1 MIKFSS
7 LLALFAGKL
16 NFTGW
21 KMPNYQR
28 QFGARRQVRAA
39 FKLTGHPT
47 DKRHWHD
54 STEFYQSNAL
64 EAAVMKRRHRA
75 AKLHSNTHCSLYGN
89 PALRNG
95 APNLSHQTFSPAI
108 ADRLNPF
115 YVAK

>member
-39 FKLTGHPT
+39 FKLTGRPT

-54 STEFYQSNAL
+54 SAEFYQSNAL
-64 EAAVMKRRHRA
+64 EAAVLKRQRKAEKLYRDARYSGGQNYYAYA
-75 AKLHSNTHCSLYGN
+75 AN
-89 PALRNG
+89 
-95 APNLSHQTFSPAI
+95 I
-108 ADRLNPF
+108 LN
-115 YVAK
+115 VNK